1 MSVLFALLFV
11 SADPAATQQP
21 TASAPEAAA
30 GQEAPK
36 PIKEKKICKNKDD
49 SSGTR
54 MAQRICRTESQWKQG
69 GMLGSSRSGF
79 SVSGE
84 RN

>member
-1 MSVLFALLFV
+1 MSVLFALLLV

-21 TASAPEAAA
+21 TASAPEAA

-36 PIKEKKICKNKDD
+36 PIKEKKICKNNDD
-49 SSGTR
+49 NSGTR